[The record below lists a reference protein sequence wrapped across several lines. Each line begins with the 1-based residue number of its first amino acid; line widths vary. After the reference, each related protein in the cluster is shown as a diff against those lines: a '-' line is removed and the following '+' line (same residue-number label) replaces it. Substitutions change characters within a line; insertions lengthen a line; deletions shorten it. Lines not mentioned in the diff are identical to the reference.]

1 MARLTGTDFRPAR
14 PSRSLIAFAALLNRV
29 ILPRH
34 TTLDVRPADLALLR
48 GLPPGCL
55 IAPNHAHYAD
65 PQVTFAL
72 ARRAGRRFIY
82 MATRE
87 AFDGWGGWQGW
98 IIQRLGVF
106 SVNRGGANVEAQ
118 RFARGVLVAGEYDLL
133 MFPEGE
139 IYLLN
144 DLVMPLKPGVA
155 RLALEAA
162 DECIR
167 QGRPRRVPIVPV
179 AVKYELSEDI
189 TSALE
194 ATAARLETAVLG
206 QPRSGPLYPRILALG
221 TELLARAERAHGLT
235 PLPGEG
241 LFERF
246 RRLRRSL
253 LEDLE
258 RKHFGQVREGFD
270 FDRARKLMIRIQG
283 PLLAAGGGSG
293 YYGPP
298 TAPPGDP
305 LAADLEAARLC
316 ARSVAFQ
323 EDYLLQD
330 PTPERMAETLIKL
343 EREVLG
349 KEIRASLGRRRAV
362 IRIAPPLDV
371 REFLGAERAGS
382 SRDDTIEA
390 IVIRLHE
397 ALQGALDAIG
407 REARGAG
414 GGARG

>member
-1 MARLTGTDFRPAR
+1 MARLTGTDFRPAKPR
-14 PSRSLIAFAALLNRV
+14 RSLIALAALLNRV

-34 TTLDVRPADLALLR
+34 TTVDVPPADVALLR
-48 GLPPGCL
+48 SLPRGCL

-65 PQVTFAL
+65 PQVTFEL

-106 SVNRGGANVEAQ
+106 SVNRGGANVEGQ
-118 RFARGVLVAGEYDLL
+118 RFARGVLVAGECDLL

-144 DLVMPLKPGVA
+144 DVVMPLKPGAA
-155 RLALEAA
+155 RLGLEAA
-162 DECIR
+162 DELSR
-167 QGRPRRVPIVPV
+167 QGRRRRVLIVPV
-179 AVKYELSEDI
+179 AVKYEVSGDI
-189 TSALE
+189 TPALE

-206 QPRSGPLYPRILALG
+206 RSRPGPLYPRIVALG

-241 LFERF
+241 LFERV
-246 RRLRRSL
+246 RRLRQSL

-258 RKHFGQVREGFD
+258 RKHFGRVREGFD
-270 FDRARKLMIRIQG
+270 FDRARKLMVRLRER
-283 PLLAAGGGSG
+283 LLTVTREGG

-298 TAPPGDP
+298 AAPPGDP
-305 LAADLEAARLC
+305 LTADLEAAHLC
-316 ARSVAFQ
+316 ARSASFQ
-323 EDYLLQD
+323 DDYLIQN

-349 KEIRASLGRRRAV
+349 KEIRGSLGRRRAV

-371 REFLGAERAGS
+371 GEFLAAESAGTA
-382 SRDDTIEA
+382 RDGTVEA
-390 IVIRLHE
+390 IVIRLYE
-397 ALQGALDAIG
+397 ALQGALDAIA
-407 REARGAG
+407 RETRERGA
-414 GGARG
+414 ATER

>member
-14 PSRSLIAFAALLNRV
+14 PSRPLIAFAALLNRV

-48 GLPPGCL
+48 SLPPGCL

-65 PQVTFAL
+65 PQVTFEL

-87 AFDGWGGWQGW
+87 VFDGWWGWQGR
-98 IIQRLGVF
+98 IVQRLGVF

-144 DLVMPLKPGVA
+144 DVVMPLKPGMA

-167 QGRPRRVPIVPV
+167 QGRPRRILIVPV
-179 AVKYELSEDI
+179 AVKYQFSEDI
-189 TSALE
+189 MPALE
-194 ATAARLETAVLG
+194 AATARLETAVPG
-206 QPRSGPLYPRILALG
+206 QSRSGPLYPRIVALG

-235 PLPGEG
+235 PVPGEG
-241 LFERF
+241 LFERV
-246 RRLRRSL
+246 RRLRQRL

-258 RKHFGQVREGFD
+258 RKHFGRVQEGFD
-270 FDRARKLMIRIQG
+270 FDRGRKLMILIQG
-283 PLLAAGGGSG
+283 RLLAAGAGGG

-298 TAPPGDP
+298 AAPPEDP
-305 LAADLEAARLC
+305 LTTDLEAAHLC
-316 ARSVAFQ
+316 ARSVSFQ
-323 EDYLLQD
+323 EDYLIQD

-349 KEIRASLGRRRAV
+349 KEIRGSLGKRRAV

-371 REFLGAERAGS
+371 GEFLAAESAET

-397 ALQGALDAIG
+397 ALQGALDSIA
-407 REARGAG
+407 REAREAG
-414 GGARG
+414 GGAGG

>member
-1 MARLTGTDFRPAR
+1 MARLTGTDFRRAK
-14 PSRSLIAFAALLNRV
+14 PSKPLIAFAALLNRAL
-29 ILPRH
+29 LPRH

-48 GLPPGCL
+48 SLPPGCL

-65 PQVTFAL
+65 PRVTFEL

-87 AFDGWGGWQGW
+87 VFDGWGGWQGW
-98 IIQRLGVF
+98 IVQRLGVF
-106 SVNRGGANVEAQ
+106 SVNRGGANLEAQ
-118 RFARGVLVAGEYDLL
+118 RFARAILVAGEYDLL

-144 DLVMPLKPGVA
+144 DVVMPLKPGVA

-162 DECIR
+162 QELQR
-167 QGRPRRVPIVPV
+167 QGRPRRVLIVPV
-179 AVKYELSEDI
+179 AVKYQFAEDI
-189 TSALE
+189 TGALK
-194 ATAARLETAVLG
+194 AAAARLEGALLG
-206 QPRSGPLYPRILALG
+206 GPRAGPLYPRIVALG
-221 TELLARAERAHGLT
+221 TELLARAERTHGVT
-235 PLPGEG
+235 PPRGEG
-241 LFERF
+241 LYERI
-246 RRLRRSL
+246 RRLRRQL

-258 RKHFGQVREGFD
+258 RKHFGRVREGFD

-283 PLLAAGGGSG
+283 HLLAAVGGGG

-298 TAPPGDP
+298 AAPPHDP
-305 LAADLEAARLC
+305 LTADLEAARLC

-323 EDYLLQD
+323 DDYLLQD

-349 KEIRASLGRRRAV
+349 KEIRGSLAKRRAI

-371 REFLGAERAGS
+371 QEFLAGGSVGS
-382 SRDDTIEA
+382 SRDETIEA

-397 ALQGALDAIG
+397 ALQGVLDAIARQT
-407 REARGAG
+407 REEGRGAPG
-414 GGARG
+414 

>member
-1 MARLTGTDFRPAR
+1 MARLTGTDFRPATPR
-14 PSRSLIAFAALLNRV
+14 RSLIAFAALLNRV
-29 ILPRH
+29 LLPRH
-34 TTLDVRPADLALLR
+34 TTVDVPLADVALLR
-48 GLPPGCL
+48 SLPRGCL

-65 PQVTFAL
+65 PQVTFEL

-118 RFARGVLVAGEYDLL
+118 RFARAILVAGVYDLL

-144 DLVMPLKPGVA
+144 DVVMPLKPGVA

-162 DECIR
+162 DELSR
-167 QGRPRRVPIVPV
+167 QGRPRRVLIVPV
-179 AVKYELSEDI
+179 AVKYEFSEDI
-189 TSALE
+189 TPALE

-206 QPRSGPLYPRILALG
+206 QPRSGPLYPRIVALG
-221 TELLARAERAHGLT
+221 RELLARAERAHGLT

-241 LFERF
+241 LFERV

-258 RKHFGQVREGFD
+258 RKQFGRVREGFD
-270 FDRARKLMIRIQG
+270 FDRARKLMILIQG
-283 PLLAAGGGSG
+283 RLLGAGAGGG
-293 YYGPP
+293 YYDPP
-298 TAPPGDP
+298 APPPGDP

-349 KEIRASLGRRRAV
+349 KEIRGSLGRRRAV

-371 REFLGAERAGS
+371 REFLAGESAGS
-382 SRDDTIEA
+382 SRNETIEA

-397 ALQGALDAIG
+397 ALQGVLDSIA

-414 GGARG
+414 GGA